1 MNYKYKIISCLSIV
15 LLMGALSGQVI
26 WLYKVRK
33 VRVDEFYQYAYNVLN
48 EVSGRFIGEQEKWL
62 NPDNEP
68 DSLVTSSLSVPED
81 TLKQQSQQR
90 HTETH

>member
-33 VRVDEFYQYAYNVLN
+33 VRVDEFYQYAYNVL
-48 EVSGRFIGEQEKWL
+48 SRKL
-62 NPDNEP
+62 
-68 DSLVTSSLSVPED
+68 
-81 TLKQQSQQR
+81 
-90 HTETH
+90 